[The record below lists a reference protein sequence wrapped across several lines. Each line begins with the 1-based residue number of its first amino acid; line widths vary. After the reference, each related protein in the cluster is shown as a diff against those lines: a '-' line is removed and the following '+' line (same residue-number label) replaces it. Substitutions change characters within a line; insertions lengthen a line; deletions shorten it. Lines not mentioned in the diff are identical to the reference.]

1 MKNLITILM
10 LIIPAV
16 SFSNGSLSW
25 IQQTRGVSVAADNS
39 NNVFTIDYDY
49 NPAGDIYLTKRN
61 SNGTF
66 LWTVRYDQTENSKWE
81 KAVWAETDNLGNVIV
96 AGTLMSGYSNPVNAA
111 SIIMKFDSDGNLLWR
126 NVYENSFDGSYT
138 KKCLVDANNNIYIF
152 GMGSSVQYGYTT
164 KVKKFAPDGSTV
176 WTYFNDGG
184 IGAPVNFKFTADNKI
199 VIAARSVFGSVNGFA
214 KLDLDGNPIWSIGGI
229 NSLSVGDI
237 AGDSYGNS
245 YLISAEYV
253 FSNQRTMMKKIDP
266 AGQEI
271 WVRYFTLAAQRIEM
285 GSDNMPV
292 AAGYPTQNSFGS
304 AFVKVDANG
313 DQIWLNPDADGPN
326 NLLLHAQLRMDP
338 QNNIYLAA
346 GTMTEMAICKVNSNG
361 TSGWTLTM
369 QGSYANGFDFG
380 SDNSVFVVGGTTA
393 KINQSATSPATLNLS
408 MFIEGF
414 YNALSNSQVSDT
426 ISVQLRNSTLPY
438 ALVDETQGI
447 LASDGT
453 TQLAFENTS
462 SGNYYLKIT
471 HPNSIETWSS
481 SGVTLTS
488 GGFVSYDFTSA
499 SSKAFGSN
507 MKQLDATPLKYGIFV
522 GDQNQD
528 GSVNLSDVVSVHNV
542 AISFVN
548 GNTTTDM
555 NGDNITD
562 LSDLVLTANNASAF
576 IVKIVP

>member
-39 NNVFTIDYDY
+39 NNVFTIYYDY

-111 SIIMKFDSDGNLLWR
+111 SIIMKFDTDGNLLWR

-237 AGDSYGNS
+237 AGDSFGNS

-285 GSDNMPV
+285 GNDNMPV

-304 AFVKVDANG
+304 AFVKVNANG
-313 DQIWLNPDADGPN
+313 DQLWLNPDADGPY
-326 NLLLHAQLRMDP
+326 NLLLHAQLKMDP

-369 QGSYANGFDFG
+369 QGSYANGFDIG

-453 TQLAFENTS
+453 TQLTFENTS

-471 HPNSIETWSS
+471 HPNSIET
-481 SGVTLTS
+481 
-488 GGFVSYDFTSA
+488 
-499 SSKAFGSN
+499 
-507 MKQLDATPLKYGIFV
+507 
-522 GDQNQD
+522 
-528 GSVNLSDVVSVHNV
+528 
-542 AISFVN
+542 
-548 GNTTTDM
+548 
-555 NGDNITD
+555 
-562 LSDLVLTANNASAF
+562 
-576 IVKIVP
+576 